1 MPPSRCS
8 ATKRGAVCDNATG
21 CQLFAD
27 AAESFV
33 AEWRISNRTFVR
45 TVFSGSD
52 DIVSLFMK
60 NIDPP
65 EFD

>member
-1 MPPSRCS
+1 MPPSRSS
-8 ATKRGAVCDNATG
+8 ATKRGAVSDASRH
-21 CQLFAD
+21 LFAD

-33 AEWRISNRTFVR
+33 AEWRIINGTFV
-45 TVFSGSD
+45 TTSLSGSD
-52 DIVSLFMK
+52 DIISLFMK